1 MTRARAM
8 ARLYEL
14 YKFTSFKDY
23 DTIQKG
29 GFFTEYGNFSPL
41 AYVKLVKFVKLGR
54 STWMIFVIIL
64 GRVRYVVF
72 I

>member
-1 MTRARAM
+1 MTRVRVRARI
-8 ARLYEL
+8 YEL

-54 STWMIFVIIL
+54 ST
-64 GRVRYVVF
+64 
-72 I
+72 